1 MSVYKGDS
9 RKLLFAAFM
18 LIIFAAGCGSS
29 GGGNDS
35 DDSSVS
41 GSTGGSS
48 VPPDYTVPTVT
59 TMSPDEDTAGI
70 ATNTRLTATFSEAM
84 DPAGINTEN
93 IRLTDGSV
101 APDGVTLV
109 LYPGTVSYDA
119 TNHIAV
125 FTPSGGLEPNTRYIA
140 TVVTGI
146 KDVAGNPL
154 TTDFAWDFTTGGT
167 PDNTAPVV
175 TSASAGG
182 VAINQRIR
190 ATFSEEMNSLTLTSA
205 NFRVTGP
212 GATPVSGAVTYH
224 DRTAVFRPANNLAAS
239 TTYTATITTGA
250 GDLAG
255 NASQVHTWSFTT
267 TAGADATAPV
277 VNSTDPANAAS
288 GVAISSTINVSFNEP
303 MDPATI
309 TTANFMVT
317 GPGGIPV
324 MGTVAFDVSNNTAT
338 FTRHQ
343 HLTTP
348 VDFHPTPVS
357 YLDPGTTYTVML
369 TTGARDMAGNPLA
382 SDLIWT
388 FTTAP

>member
-1 MSVYKGDS
+1 MSVYKGGS
-9 RKLLFAAFM
+9 RKLLFVAFM
-18 LIIFAAGCGSS
+18 LMIFVAGCGSS
-29 GGGNDS
+29 GGGDG
-35 DDSSVS
+35 SSES
-41 GSTGGSS
+41 GSSGGSS
-48 VPPDYTVPTVT
+48 GVPDNTVPTVT
-59 TMSPDEDTAGI
+59 TMSPGEDTAGI

-84 DPAGINTEN
+84 SPADINTDN
-93 IRLTDGSV
+93 FRLTDGSV
-101 APDGVTLV
+101 AGDGVTLI
-109 LYPGTVSYDA
+109 LYPGAVSYDA
-119 TNHIAV
+119 TNKIAV
-125 FTPSGGLEPNTRYIA
+125 FTPTGGLVPNTRYIA

-146 KDVAGNPL
+146 KDTAGNPL

-167 PDNTAPVV
+167 PDSTAPTV
-175 TSASAGG
+175 TSTSVGG
-182 VAINQRIR
+182 VATNQKIR
-190 ATFSEEMNSLTLTSA
+190 ATFSEEMNSLTLIPA
-205 NFRVTGP
+205 NFTVTGP

-224 DRTAVFRPANNLAAS
+224 DRTAIFTAANNLAAN

-250 GDLAG
+250 RDLAG
-255 NASQVHTWSFTT
+255 NASQANTWSFTT

-303 MDPATI
+303 MDPVTI

-343 HLTTP
+343 HLITP

-357 YLDPGTTYTVML
+357 YLDSGTTYTVAL
-369 TTGARDMAGNPLA
+369 TTGAMDMAGNPVA
-382 SDLIWT
+382 SDLVWS